1 MNCCFILCIIT
12 LAQCADV
19 GCTLYEKGGKCISVC
34 DNCGVLCEASPITD
48 ASSLSR
54 YSGKNCAVI
63 VGDLYISSLPREIY
77 RAVLA
82 AAIGSVQEIRG
93 VLYVT
98 NNPYL
103 TAMTFFSRMTSLK
116 GVQYFNNPSL
126 VDARLP
132 NLQRL
137 DNPTIVKGC
146 DRLCPAQYTRVGLAA
161 SSEPCTSVIFKY
173 PFFLPGQFQLSDI
186 EGPFL
191 SIMRR
196 VFDQVTNMEV
206 CLFRLLSFF
215 HIHRFSGTE
224 SSSLRKSSMETTGG
238 ILH

>member
-1 MNCCFILCIIT
+1 MYEVDGLCT
-12 LAQCADV
+12 
-19 GCTLYEKGGKCISVC
+19 SVC

-48 ASSLSR
+48 ESSLSR
-54 YSGKNCAVI
+54 YRGKNCTII
-63 VGDLYISSLPREIY
+63 VGDLFISFLPRSIY

-103 TAMTFFSRMTSLK
+103 TAMTFFSRMTALK

-126 VDARLP
+126 VDARLFA
-132 NLQRL
+132 LERL
-137 DNPTIVKGC
+137 DTPAFVKGC
-146 DRLCPAQYTRVGLAA
+146 DRLCPAQYTRLGLAA
-161 SSEPCTSVIFKY
+161 SSEPCSNQSLRF

-196 VFDQVTNMEV
+196 VIDQLTNKEV
-206 CLFRLLSFF
+206 
-215 HIHRFSGTE
+215 
-224 SSSLRKSSMETTGG
+224 
-238 ILH
+238 